1 MGPQRVVKPYNSK
14 QETFSVRN
22 ELCGHEPRFCNN
34 MHIIKIEL
42 SGSWLLRFA
51 PRNCVLAFSPGVL
64 SAPRVGTPP
73 PFLLEASELVLFPL
87 VFVGCLLCVRLR
99 L

>member
-1 MGPQRVVKPYNSK
+1 MSKPLGVDLPTAD
-14 QETFSVRN
+14 ETTPWDFILSP
-22 ELCGHEPRFCNN
+22 LCVHPPRLEF
-34 MHIIKIEL
+34 
-42 SGSWLLRFA
+42 FA

-87 VFVGCLLCVRLR
+87 FFVGCLLCVRLSFR
-99 L
+99 FS